1 MDTVILCSP
10 LLPEEIRAVIEEKSG
25 GKCVS
30 IPTCDTLPTP
40 VNHHPDMLFFNPPN
54 KTITVLS
61 SGYNAVNPHFFKNF
75 TSENVELDTVAL
87 QPEYPYDIAFDALA
101 AGDILYC
108 LEAHTA
114 ETVKRHFGKIV
125 NVRQGYA
132 ACSTLLLNEKA
143 AVTADGSIS
152 KALKQNG
159 ITVLDIAPEGIAL
172 PGYNSG
178 FIGGASAVVGDTV
191 IFFGNLSDHPS
202 KNEIVNF
209 CQEQGFE
216 TLDFPAL
223 PLTDYGSIRKIF
235 Q

>member
-1 MDTVILCSP
+1 METVILCSP
-10 LLPEEIRAVIEEKSG
+10 LLPEEIRAAIERKSG

-30 IPTCDTLPTP
+30 IPVCDTLPTP

-54 KTITVLS
+54 KGITTLS
-61 SGYNAVNPHFFKNF
+61 SGYNAVNPHFFEKFATANI
-75 TSENVELDTVAL
+75 ELDTVAL
-87 QPEYPYDIAFDALA
+87 QPQYPLDIAFDALA
-101 AGDILYC
+101 IGDTLYC

-114 ETVKRHFGKIV
+114 ESVKKHFSKIV
-125 NVRQGYA
+125 NIRQGYA
-132 ACSTLLLNEKA
+132 ACSTLVLNEKSA
-143 AVTADGSIS
+143 ITADGSIS

-159 ITVLDIAPEGIAL
+159 VTVLDIAPEGIKL

-191 IFFGNLSDHPS
+191 IFFGNLSDHPN
-202 KNEIVNF
+202 KTEIVSF
-209 CQEQGFE
+209 CKENGFE

-223 PLTDYGSIRKIF
+223 PLTDYGSVRKIF